1 MTKLFDLSIDDINL
15 NGFSLEKHVFRLV
28 TSVEQR
34 KNFDGSN
41 EESNLRPL
49 LFIGEVFFKQK
60 TMLF

>member
-1 MTKLFDLSIDDINL
+1 M
-15 NGFSLEKHVFRLV
+15 GFSLEKYVFRLV

-49 LFIGEVFFKQK
+49 LFIGEIFFKQK